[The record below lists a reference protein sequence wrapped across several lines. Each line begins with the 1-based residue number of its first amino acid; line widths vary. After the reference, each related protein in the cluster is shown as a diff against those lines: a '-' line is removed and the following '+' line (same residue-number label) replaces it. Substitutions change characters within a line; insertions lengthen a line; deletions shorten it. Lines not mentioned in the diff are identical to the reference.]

1 MRIHPAHALILLLSL
16 AVPLKTLAQEKKS
29 EVQLK
34 LTNPKDKTVHIY
46 QLNSFNYMFY
56 RPFDVPNQ
64 KLSPEN
70 ACTINFDLAQEVDP
84 FLLKWVSG
92 ELKEADGL
100 ITMAAGSER
109 KARSIA
115 FTNGMVANIAESFM
129 NVDRFSSAQL
139 AIYIKSLV
147 IDNIKI
153 YKAADEQPTPSKTPV
168 DRGL

>member
-1 MRIHPAHALILLLSL
+1 MKTKPIYALIFLLSL
-16 AVPLKTLAQEKKS
+16 AGPLKIFAQENKS

-34 LTNPKDKTVHIY
+34 LTDPKDKTVHIY

-56 RPFDVPNQ
+56 RPFDIPNQ

-70 ACTINFDLAQEVDP
+70 ACTISLDLAQDVDP

-92 ELKEADGL
+92 ELKEADGV
-100 ITMAAGSER
+100 IIISAGLER
-109 KARSIA
+109 KARSVA

-129 NVDRFSSAQL
+129 NVDRSSSAQL

-147 IDNIKI
+147 IDHIKI
-153 YKAADEQPTPSKTPV
+153 YTAVDEQPAPSGAPV
-168 DRGL
+168 H